1 MQGVVVLML
10 SQVIIKIVGLIYK
23 LYLTNKQGFGDRGNA
38 IYSAAF
44 QIYALFLTISS
55 VGVPNSISKLVSSKV
70 AVGDNKGAYRIFK
83 IAFALFGIL
92 GFVGSSILFLGAE
105 IIANKYLQIP
115 EAKLALMA
123 LAPSVFLVSIEAV
136 LKGYFNG
143 RENISI
149 TANSQS
155 LEQIFK
161 TLLTI
166 AIVENIGKISGNNTI
181 VMAAGATLA
190 TTLATLFALMYLYK
204 YFVDRKKEV
213 WQEVIS
219 SSNNKKEGIN
229 RIIKNI
235 LLVTIPI
242 SLTALFSALS
252 KTIDAMTIVRILKTT
267 IGELE
272 ATNQYGILS
281 GKVDV
286 LVALPFSF
294 NIAFATA
301 LVPAISSAIAKKQ
314 KYIVEK
320 RIEFSIL
327 VTILIGIP
335 CTIYMGMFA
344 KDILLILFPNASK
357 GTEILQLSSITIIF
371 IVLTQT
377 INGALQ
383 GLGKVNIPVIA
394 FALGGAIKLILNL
407 VLVPINRIGIYGAI
421 ISSIIS
427 DIFIFAICF
436 ITLKKQITT
445 KLYVSKYIVKP
456 TIAGVFMSIT
466 SYIMYNN
473 IINKI
478 QNNIIVLFV
487 SIFSGMMVYFILI
500 IALKILTEEEIY
512 MLPYGQKLFRTFKSK
527 KQQMQVKSTHTEL
540 PKHGNLRGKRVCKKI
555 KIKKEGF

>member
-23 LYLTNKQGFGDRGNA
+23 LYLTNKEGFGDRGNA

-70 AVGDNKGAYRIFK
+70 AIGDNKGAYRIFK
-83 IAFALFGIL
+83 IAFALFGIV
-92 GFVGSSILFLGAE
+92 GFAGSSILFLGAE
-105 IIANKYLQIP
+105 TIANNYLQIP
-115 EAKLALMA
+115 EAKLSLMA

-143 RENISI
+143 RENISV

-161 TLLTI
+161 TLLTV

-219 SSNNKKEGIN
+219 SSYNNKERIN
-229 RIIKNI
+229 KIIKNI
-235 LLVTIPI
+235 LLVSIPI
-242 SLTALFSALS
+242 SLSALFSALS
-252 KTIDAMTIVRILKTT
+252 KTIDALTVVRILKTS

-281 GKVDV
+281 GKVDT

-301 LVPAISSAIAKKQ
+301 LVPAISAAIAKKQ
-314 KYIVEK
+314 KHIVEK

-335 CTIYMGMFA
+335 CTIYMCMFA
-344 KDILLILFPNASK
+344 EDILLILFPNASNGAGMLK
-357 GTEILQLSSITIIF
+357 LSSFTIIF

-383 GLGKVNIPVIA
+383 GLGKVNVPVIA
-394 FALGGAIKLILNL
+394 FAIGGVIKLILNL
-407 VLVPINRIGIYGAI
+407 ILIPINKIAIYGAI
-421 ISSIIS
+421 ISSIVS
-427 DIFIFAICF
+427 DIFICLICF
-436 ITLKKQITT
+436 IALKKCLNNSFRINKFVVKPIISGAFMALSSYAIHSSFANQIKSNFVLLLISIITGMLVYIISIVTT
-445 KLYVSKYIVKP
+445 K
-456 TIAGVFMSIT
+456 
-466 SYIMYNN
+466 N
-473 IINKI
+473 
-478 QNNIIVLFV
+478 
-487 SIFSGMMVYFILI
+487 
-500 IALKILTEEEIY
+500 LTEEEIF
-512 MLPYGQKLFRTFKSK
+512 MLPYGQKIFRTFTRKTCVTK
-527 KQQMQVKSTHTEL
+527 
-540 PKHGNLRGKRVCKKI
+540 
-555 KIKKEGF
+555 

>member
-1 MQGVVVLML
+1 MEFGGIKIKRKNKIKDKTTGFMQGVVVLMF

-92 GFVGSSILFLGAE
+92 GFIGSSILFLGAKV
-105 IIANKYLQIP
+105 IANNYLQIP

-143 RENISI
+143 RENISV

-161 TLLTI
+161 TLLTV
-166 AIVENIGKISGNNTI
+166 AIVENIGKISGNSTI

-190 TTLATLFALMYLYK
+190 TTLATLLALMYLYK

-213 WQEVIS
+213 WQEVVS
-219 SSNNKKEGIN
+219 SSKNKKESVKG
-229 RIIKNI
+229 IIKSI
-235 LLVTIPI
+235 LLVSIPI
-242 SLTALFSALS
+242 SLSALFSACS
-252 KTIDAMTIVRILKTT
+252 KTIDAMTVVRILKTS

-301 LVPAISSAIAKKQ
+301 LVPAISSAIAKKRN
-314 KYIVEK
+314 YVVEK

-335 CTIYMGMFA
+335 FTIYMIMFSN
-344 KDILLILFPNASK
+344 DILHILFPNAAK
-357 GTEILQLSSITIIF
+357 GGQMLQLSALTIIF

-383 GLGKVNIPVIA
+383 GLGKVNVPVIA
-394 FALGGAIKLILNL
+394 FALGGIIKLILNL
-407 VLVPINRIGIYGAI
+407 VLIPIKKIGIYGAI

-427 DIFIFAICF
+427 DMFIFIMCF
-436 ITLKKQITT
+436 ISLKKCLHNKFSIN
-445 KLYVSKYIVKP
+445 KFIIKP
-456 TIAGVFMSIT
+456 IISSAIMTAV
-466 SYIMYNN
+466 SYIIY
-473 IINKI
+473 IKLEWQI
-478 QNNIIVLFV
+478 QNNIILLLT
-487 SIFSGMMVYFILI
+487 SIIGGMIAYI
-500 IALKILTEEEIY
+500 ISIIILKILNKEEIY
-512 MLPYGQKLFRTFKSK
+512 MIPYGQKLLKTLESK
-527 KQQMQVKSTHTEL
+527 NSKHKQNQHV
-540 PKHGNLRGKRVCKKI
+540 
-555 KIKKEGF
+555 

>member
-1 MQGVVVLML
+1 MEFGGIKIKKKIKRESKTTGFMQGVVVLMF

-70 AVGDNKGAYRIFK
+70 ALGDNKGAYRIFK

-92 GFVGSSILFLGAE
+92 GFIGSSILFLGAE
-105 IIANKYLQIP
+105 IISNNYLQIP

-143 RENISI
+143 RENISV

-161 TLLTI
+161 TLLTV
-166 AIVENIGKISGNNTI
+166 AIVENIGRISGNSTA

-190 TTLATLFALMYLYK
+190 TTVATLFALMYLYK
-204 YFVDRKKEV
+204 YFVNRKKEV
-213 WQEVIS
+213 WQEVVS
-219 SSNNKKEGIN
+219 SSNNKKEGIK

-235 LLVTIPI
+235 LLVSIPI
-242 SLTALFSALS
+242 SLSALFSACS
-252 KTIDAMTIVRILKTT
+252 KTIDAMTVVRILKST

-281 GKVDV
+281 GKIDV

-294 NIAFATA
+294 NVAFATA

-314 KYIVEK
+314 NHIVKK

-335 CTIYMGMFA
+335 FTIYMIMFSN
-344 KDILLILFPNASK
+344 DILHILFPNAAK
-357 GTEILQLSSITIIF
+357 GAEMLQLSALTIIF

-383 GLGKVNIPVIA
+383 GLGKVNVPVVA
-394 FALGGAIKLILNL
+394 FAIGGIIKLILNL
-407 VLVPINRIGIYGAI
+407 ILIPIKKIGIYGAI

-427 DIFIFAICF
+427 DMFIFVMCF
-436 ITLKKQITT
+436 ISLKKCLNNKFSIN
-445 KLYVSKYIVKP
+445 KFIIKP
-456 TIAGVFMSIT
+456 IISSVIMTAV
-466 SYIMYNN
+466 SYIMY
-473 IINKI
+473 IKLVWQI
-478 QNNIIVLFV
+478 QNNIILLLI
-487 SIFSGMMVYFILI
+487 SIICGMIAYI
-500 IALKILTEEEIY
+500 ISIIMLKILDKEEIY
-512 MLPYGQKLFRTFKSK
+512 MIPYGQKLFKTVESKTHKSE
-527 KQQMQVKSTHTEL
+527 QNQHV
-540 PKHGNLRGKRVCKKI
+540 
-555 KIKKEGF
+555 

>member
-204 YFVDRKKEV
+204 YFVDRKKKFGKRLYLL
-213 WQEVIS
+213 QITK
-219 SSNNKKEGIN
+219 KKE
-229 RIIKNI
+229 
-235 LLVTIPI
+235 
-242 SLTALFSALS
+242 
-252 KTIDAMTIVRILKTT
+252 
-267 IGELE
+267 
-272 ATNQYGILS
+272 
-281 GKVDV
+281 
-286 LVALPFSF
+286 
-294 NIAFATA
+294 
-301 LVPAISSAIAKKQ
+301 
-314 KYIVEK
+314 
-320 RIEFSIL
+320 
-327 VTILIGIP
+327 
-335 CTIYMGMFA
+335 
-344 KDILLILFPNASK
+344 
-357 GTEILQLSSITIIF
+357 
-371 IVLTQT
+371 
-377 INGALQ
+377 
-383 GLGKVNIPVIA
+383 
-394 FALGGAIKLILNL
+394 
-407 VLVPINRIGIYGAI
+407 
-421 ISSIIS
+421 
-427 DIFIFAICF
+427 
-436 ITLKKQITT
+436 
-445 KLYVSKYIVKP
+445 
-456 TIAGVFMSIT
+456 
-466 SYIMYNN
+466 
-473 IINKI
+473 
-478 QNNIIVLFV
+478 
-487 SIFSGMMVYFILI
+487 
-500 IALKILTEEEIY
+500 
-512 MLPYGQKLFRTFKSK
+512 
-527 KQQMQVKSTHTEL
+527 
-540 PKHGNLRGKRVCKKI
+540 
-555 KIKKEGF
+555 

>member
-1 MQGVVVLML
+1 M
-10 SQVIIKIVGLIYK
+10 S
-23 LYLTNKQGFGDRGNA
+23 
-38 IYSAAF
+38 
-44 QIYALFLTISS
+44 
-55 VGVPNSISKLVSSKV
+55 
-70 AVGDNKGAYRIFK
+70 
-83 IAFALFGIL
+83 
-92 GFVGSSILFLGAE
+92 
-105 IIANKYLQIP
+105 
-115 EAKLALMA
+115 
-123 LAPSVFLVSIEAV
+123 
-136 LKGYFNG
+136 

-252 KTIDAMTIVRILKTT
+252 KTIDAMTIVRILKPT

-357 GTEILQLSSITIIF
+357 GTEMLQLSSITIIF

-540 PKHGNLRGKRVCKKI
+540 PRHGNLRGKRVCKKI

>member
-1 MQGVVVLML
+1 MQGVVVLMF

-92 GFVGSSILFLGAE
+92 GFIGSSILFLGAKV
-105 IIANKYLQIP
+105 IADNYLQIP

-143 RENISI
+143 RENISV

-161 TLLTI
+161 TLLTV
-166 AIVENIGKISGNNTI
+166 AIVENIGKISGNSTI

-213 WQEVIS
+213 WQEVVS
-219 SSNNKKEGIN
+219 SSKNKKESVKG
-229 RIIKNI
+229 IIKSI
-235 LLVTIPI
+235 LLVSIPI
-242 SLTALFSALS
+242 SLSALFSACS
-252 KTIDAMTIVRILKTT
+252 KTIDAMTVVRILKTS

-314 KYIVEK
+314 NYVVER

-335 CTIYMGMFA
+335 FTIYMIMFSN
-344 KDILLILFPNASK
+344 DILHILFPNAAK
-357 GTEILQLSSITIIF
+357 GAEMLQLSAFTIIF

-383 GLGKVNIPVIA
+383 GLGKVNVPVIA
-394 FALGGAIKLILNL
+394 FALGGIIKLILNL
-407 VLVPINRIGIYGAI
+407 VLIPIKKIGIYGAI

-427 DIFIFAICF
+427 DIFIFIMCF
-436 ITLKKQITT
+436 ISLKKC
-445 KLYVSKYIVKP
+445 LYNKFSINKFIVKP
-456 TIAGVFMSIT
+456 IISSIVMT
-466 SYIMYNN
+466 AISYILYSKLVG
-473 IINKI
+473 KI
-478 QNNIIVLFV
+478 QNNIILLLT
-487 SIFSGMMVYFILI
+487 SIIGGI
-500 IALKILTEEEIY
+500 IAYIISIILLKTLDKEEIY
-512 MLPYGQKLFRTFKSK
+512 MIPYGQKLFKTIESK
-527 KQQMQVKSTHTEL
+527 NSKHKQNQ
-540 PKHGNLRGKRVCKKI
+540 RV
-555 KIKKEGF
+555 

>member
-1 MQGVVVLML
+1 MKFGGIKIKKKIKRESKTTGFMQGVVVLMF

-70 AVGDNKGAYRIFK
+70 ALGDNKGAYRIFK

-92 GFVGSSILFLGAE
+92 GFIGSSILFLGAE
-105 IIANKYLQIP
+105 IISNNYLQIP

-143 RENISI
+143 RENISV

-161 TLLTI
+161 TLLTV
-166 AIVENIGKISGNNTI
+166 AIVENIGRISGNSTA

-190 TTLATLFALMYLYK
+190 TTVATLFALMYLYK
-204 YFVDRKKEV
+204 YFVNRKKEV
-213 WQEVIS
+213 WQEVVS
-219 SSNNKKEGIN
+219 SSNNKKEGIK

-235 LLVTIPI
+235 LLVSIPI
-242 SLTALFSALS
+242 SLSALFSACS
-252 KTIDAMTIVRILKTT
+252 KTIDAMTVVRILKST

-281 GKVDV
+281 GKIDV

-294 NIAFATA
+294 NVAFATA

-314 KYIVEK
+314 NHIVKK

-335 CTIYMGMFA
+335 FTIYMIMFSN
-344 KDILLILFPNASK
+344 DILHILFPNAAK
-357 GTEILQLSSITIIF
+357 GAEMLQLSALTIIF

-383 GLGKVNIPVIA
+383 GLGKVNVPVVA
-394 FALGGAIKLILNL
+394 FAIGGIIKLILNL
-407 VLVPINRIGIYGAI
+407 ILIPIKKIGIYGAI

-427 DIFIFAICF
+427 DIFIFVMCF
-436 ITLKKQITT
+436 ISLKKCLNNKFSIN
-445 KLYVSKYIVKP
+445 KFIIKP
-456 TIAGVFMSIT
+456 IISSVIMTAV
-466 SYIMYNN
+466 SYIMY
-473 IINKI
+473 IKLAWQI
-478 QNNIIVLFV
+478 QNNIILLLI
-487 SIFSGMMVYFILI
+487 SIICGMIAYI
-500 IALKILTEEEIY
+500 ISIIMLKILDKEEIY
-512 MLPYGQKLFRTFKSK
+512 MIPYGQKLFKTVESKTHKSE
-527 KQQMQVKSTHTEL
+527 QNQHV
-540 PKHGNLRGKRVCKKI
+540 
-555 KIKKEGF
+555 